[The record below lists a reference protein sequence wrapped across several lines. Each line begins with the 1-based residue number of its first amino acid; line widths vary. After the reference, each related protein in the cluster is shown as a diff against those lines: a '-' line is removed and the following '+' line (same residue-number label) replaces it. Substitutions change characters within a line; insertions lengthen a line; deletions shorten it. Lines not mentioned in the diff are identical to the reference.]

1 MLLCGGGA
9 SKDHRRSLVCL
20 QLTNAEEL
28 RRPKTDICR
37 LSLSTKKLNTNV
49 SVFWLI
55 VLVITLQLYIHSDKP
70 SKLICSPHL
79 SHNLSYII
87 CILSQRN
94 MFLTMLVDLVVF
106 RLYITLI
113 CSFLHYITLNTTL
126 RVTSALQHSATWQFH
141 ESDWQD
147 TEEVSL
153 CLDRCCGTHYH

>member
-1 MLLCGGGA
+1 MVSGVSSAHKCRGA
-9 SKDHRRSLVCL
+9 EATKNRY
-20 QLTNAEEL
+20 
-28 RRPKTDICR
+28 
-37 LSLSTKKLNTNV
+37 LSAVTEYKRTEYKRFS
-49 SVFWLI
+49 
-55 VLVITLQLYIHSDKP
+55 VLVDRTLQLYIHSDKP

-147 TEEVSL
+147 TEEEVSL